1 MAVAWEERIGEIQ
14 REIQKAGGVGKT
26 SEGTIAELR
35 STRKRLWEAEY
46 SRKYDRNA
54 GEALSWLEA
63 SVQTD
68 GEATEAVSE
77 VFNRYGRGG
86 AVLSTDF
93 DDGPGNAAVVTVKT
107 YLPLDEEGRKAR
119 RRIEEALWHL
129 SQIYPLPQPE
139 FRELTEE
146 DWANAWKKHYH
157 VLRIGQ
163 RIVIKPPWLE
173 YRPRPDDIVVVLDPG
188 MAFGTGLHPTTR
200 MCLRALEEHLEPGA
214 KVLDLGTG
222 SGILA
227 IAAAK
232 LGAGSVLA
240 VDNDPLAVKAA
251 RANVRA
257 NGVQNLVTVEHG
269 SLDKATEEF
278 DLVLVNIL
286 AGVIVELAGQ
296 GLVDRA
302 RPTGLLIAAGI
313 IEEQEAEVTA
323 ALRGHGLEI
332 VERRQEKDWVL
343 VGGRKLEVGG

>member
-1 MAVAWEERIGEIQ
+1 M
-14 REIQKAGGVGKT
+14 KGK
-26 SEGTIAELR
+26 G
-35 STRKRLWEAEY
+35 
-46 SRKYDRNA
+46 
-54 GEALSWLEA
+54 WLEV
-63 SVQTD
+63 SVQAD
-68 GEATEAVSE
+68 GEVAEAVSE

-86 AVLSTDF
+86 AVLSMDF
-93 DDGPGNAAVVTVKT
+93 DDELSNTAVVTVKT

-129 SQIYPLPQPE
+129 SQIYPLPAPE
-139 FRELTEE
+139 FRELAED

-163 RIVIKPPWLE
+163 RIVV
-173 YRPRPDDIVVVLDPG
+173 RPSWQEHERQPDEVVIELDPG

-200 MCLRALEEHLEPGA
+200 LCLQALEEHLKPGA

-240 VDNDPLAVKAA
+240 LDNDPVAVKAA
-251 RANVRA
+251 RSNVQS
-257 NGVQNLVTVEHG
+257 NGVQNLVAVEHG

-286 AGVIVELAGQ
+286 ARVIIELADQ
-296 GLVDRA
+296 GLADRV

-313 IEEQEAEVTA
+313 IEEQEAEVAA
-323 ALRGHGLEI
+323 ALREHGLEI
-332 VERRQEKDWVL
+332 VERRQEKDWVTL
-343 VGGRKLEVGG
+343 VGGWKLGIE